1 MVRVDEFDQDL
12 MRSGGKTIDDE
23 RLAACVGPTPRR
35 IVHGHMDV
43 ADTRRYIQGCR
54 AEHLDDAQVLGAVLD
69 DDPPM
74 GKRVRQRGSMTIFAA
89 GSLASGTTPAGP
101 RMSLAD

>member
-43 ADTRRYIQGCR
+43 ADTRRLRPGLR
-54 AEHLDDAQVLGAVLD
+54 
-69 DDPPM
+69 
-74 GKRVRQRGSMTIFAA
+74 S
-89 GSLASGTTPAGP
+89 S
-101 RMSLAD
+101 